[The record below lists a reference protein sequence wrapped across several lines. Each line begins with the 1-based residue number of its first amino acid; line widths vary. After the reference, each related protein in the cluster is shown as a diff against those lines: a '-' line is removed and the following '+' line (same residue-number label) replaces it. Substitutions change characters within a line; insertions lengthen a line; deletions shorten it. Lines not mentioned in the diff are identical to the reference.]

1 MRARRP
7 LWLLLTTALG
17 VAALGC
23 GSDNSGPSNPA
34 PPAGTYSMTSFQ
46 NPPNPVLTPPIATGT
61 LVLTATTYDVTINV
75 LGQDPVHDQGTYSIS
90 GSGWNQSSTTNPGVQ
105 STGTFTYNETTGA
118 LTVDV
123 TAVGVRTIAA
133 WQKQ

>member
-7 LWLLLTTALG
+7 LWLFLTTALG
-17 VAALGC
+17 IAALGC
-23 GSDNSGPSNPA
+23 SDNSGPSNP
-34 PPAGTYSMTSFQ
+34 PPSAGTYAMTSFQ
-46 NPPNPVLTPPIATGT
+46 NPPNPALTPPIATGT
-61 LVLTATTYDVTINV
+61 LVLTASTYDVTINV
-75 LGQDPVHDQGTYSIS
+75 QGQDPVHDQGTYSIS
-90 GSGWNQSSTTNPGVQ
+90 GNGWSQESTTNPGVQ
-105 STGTFTYNETTGA
+105 STGTFTYNQTTGA